1 LWNEK
6 LDEWWKDEYREA
18 CERQLVKDTTVGWI
32 ASLPWTHLYHQTFRR
47 EITNGL
53 SAIALGEKFLRQHA
67 RELRISHALL
77 VAERHPHRAEK
88 NRKSAMHVSSLTTCS
103 RETSTSSRTRSTN
116 TKTKRTK
123 IEQNY
128 EGRRGHLFHLHGLLS
143 TTQPQLERSMAPSL
157 RDSLK
162 RAKRSG
168 RSSAKRSNEAATFS
182 LRLLPFW
189 KDLKERAFR
198 ELGIA
203 RVWPIQLG
211 AEVVGT
217 VYAVKYILKS
227 QNPQRVTPEHYEP
240 TQIMDDWTIL
250 EF

>member
-1 LWNEK
+1 MWNEK
-6 LDEWWKDEYREA
+6 LDEWWNEEYRQA
-18 CERQLVKDTTVGWI
+18 CELQLVKDTTVGWI

-47 EITNGL
+47 EITSGL

-67 RELRISHALL
+67 RQLGLTHALL

-88 NRKSAMHVSSLTTCS
+88 NRRSASHASSPMICSSGKAKSA
-103 RETSTSSRTRSTN
+103 RTR
-116 TKTKRTK
+116 RVQ
-123 IEQNY
+123 IETTY
-128 EGRRGHLFHLHGLLS
+128 DGRRGHLFHLHGLLS
-143 TTQPQLERSMAPSL
+143 TTQPQRERSLAPCI
-157 RDSLK
+157 RDSYRQASAS
-162 RAKRSG
+162 RAK
-168 RSSAKRSNEAATFS
+168 SAKRSTKRAKFTV
-182 LRLLPFW
+182 RLLPFW
-189 KDLKERAFR
+189 QDLKERAYR

-227 QNPQRVTPEHYEP
+227 QNPQRVIPEHYEP
-240 TQIMDDWTIL
+240 TPIMDDWQII